1 MNKYLLLACGS
12 LAGGFARYFMA
23 GAVYRAAGSSFPHGT
38 LAVNLLGCFLIGF
51 FDALAEDK
59 LFLGPDGRM
68 LLMIG
73 FCGAF
78 TTFSTLI
85 LETAG
90 LARTGQYWAACAN
103 VTISVVLGLAL
114 FRAGLLA
121 GRVI

>member
-12 LAGGFARYFMA
+12 LAGGLARYFMA
-23 GAVYRAAGSSFPHGT
+23 GAVCRVAGSGFPHGT

-59 LFLGPDGRM
+59 LFLGPEGKM

-78 TTFSTLI
+78 TTFSTLV

-90 LARTGQYWAACAN
+90 LTRTGQYWAAFGNIAA
-103 VTISVVLGLAL
+103 SVIFGLLVFRLGLIL
-114 FRAGLLA
+114 GRA
-121 GRVI
+121 I

>member
-23 GAVYRAAGSSFPHGT
+23 GAVYRVAGAGFPHGT

-59 LFLGPDGRM
+59 LFLGPEGRM
-68 LLMIG
+68 LMMIG

-90 LARTGQYWAACAN
+90 LTRTGQYWTALAN
-103 VTISVVLGLAL
+103 IGASVLFGLLVFRLGLIL
-114 FRAGLLA
+114 GRA
-121 GRVI
+121 I